1 MPKFKLIDNSIVFI
15 EDKNVEEFLSQNPG
29 AVQVSAVE
37 ENAMKNDGSYY
48 KMLEQETGRRVGDVN
63 AISGRAKIF
72 HIAPTTFHGIKRGID
87 IKTKQTGTPIPSFGI
102 VSAIAIPKGIWINKI
117 INVNKNCLPNDA

>member
-63 AISGRAKIF
+63 AISGRAKTR
-72 HIAPTTFHGIKRGID
+72 ANDLTRLAEKEKEEID
-87 IKTKQTGTPIPSFGI
+87 NAVINYTKAQLEEGTYEEFLNKK
-102 VSAIAIPKGIWINKI
+102 AEEKKGR
-117 INVNKNCLPNDA
+117 